1 MHQSYR
7 IFSIGY
13 YGTRIAEVETEIR
26 TRLFRVFVYDH
37 KVGEPPPRRPS
48 RYLPHLES
56 SCLRSSVELGP
67 RKDPDELVAKLIRR
81 ARRLGRCRDQYFW
94 RDRRVVGGG
103 KVRGE
108 RVRRYIC
115 GSLGSRLL
123 LCGSGSR

>member
-13 YGTRIAEVETEIR
+13 NGTKLAEVGTETR

-48 RYLPHLES
+48 RYLPHLET

-81 ARRLGRCRDQYFW
+81 ARRLGRCRDQHFW

-115 GSLGSRLL
+115 GSLGSGLL

>member
-1 MHQSYR
+1 M
-7 IFSIGY
+7 
-13 YGTRIAEVETEIR
+13 GTGIR

-37 KVGEPPPRRPS
+37 KVGETPPRRPS

-56 SCLRSSVELGP
+56 SRLRSSVELGP
-67 RKDPDELVAKLIRR
+67 GKDPDKLVAKLIRR
-81 ARRLGRCRDQYFW
+81 ACRLGGCRDQYFW

-115 GSLGSRLL
+115 SSLGSGLL
-123 LCGSGSR
+123 LCGSGCG